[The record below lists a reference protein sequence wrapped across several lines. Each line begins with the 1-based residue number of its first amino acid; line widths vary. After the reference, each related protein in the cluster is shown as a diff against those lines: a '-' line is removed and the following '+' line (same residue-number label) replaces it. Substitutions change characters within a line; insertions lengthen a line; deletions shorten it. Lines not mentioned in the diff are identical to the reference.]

1 MNAPARSWPTRGGG
15 LAIVVCGALLALAAS
30 ACGGA
35 KPTVPP
41 RTASPIPT
49 PSATLHLSDPASAD
63 VLYTTLNRDGFGL
76 VGTSAQAGTDPL
88 SVINATYAGQPL
100 IIEAYSSG
108 AARARLAPLVDGAVP
123 AVGQPLYTFAGLN
136 IVVFFGPTLEP
147 ASATLDPS
155 LASSAAKLV
164 DELDRLIGPLVVRSP
179 ALVPLAHPSRLSP
192 TP

>member
-1 MNAPARSWPTRGGG
+1 MPRLDPGRLGAGVSRSSSVAP
-15 LAIVVCGALLALAAS
+15 
-30 ACGGA
+30 
-35 KPTVPP
+35 KPTMPP

-63 VLYTTLNRDGFGL
+63 LLYTTLNRDGFGL

-155 LASSAAKLV
+155 LASSAATLV

-179 ALVPLAHPSRLSP
+179 ALVPLVHPSSLSP